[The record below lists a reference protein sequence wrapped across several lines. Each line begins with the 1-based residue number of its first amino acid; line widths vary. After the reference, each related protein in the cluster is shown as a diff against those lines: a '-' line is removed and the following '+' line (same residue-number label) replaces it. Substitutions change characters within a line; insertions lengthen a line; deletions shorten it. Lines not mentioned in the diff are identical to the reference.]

1 MAKRIMLDAG
11 HYGKYNRSP
20 HVKEYYE
27 SERMWV
33 LCRLLQMQLEKK
45 GYIVHTTRDD
55 QSKDLAVIDRGKKAK
70 GYDMFISLHSND
82 FDGSENL
89 TTANKI
95 DYVVAYVPSYTKNDR
110 CKNSQK
116 VGLRFAKY
124 ISGVI
129 GSKQEP
135 RTDTKLKS
143 NGDEYYGVLR
153 GWQKVS
159 CPVGFIIEHGFH
171 SNPKTAKWL
180 LDDENLLNLAS
191 GEANIIDAYFKGEIE
206 EKEEPKVEA
215 PKEIKVG
222 SIVKIRN
229 GAYMYGTT
237 RKLSS
242 WVYPLEWVVLQI
254 KGERVIVDKSAD
266 GKHSIETPIDID
278 DLTLI
283 R

>member
-1 MAKRIMLDAG
+1 MAKIMLDAG

-33 LCRLLQMQLEKK
+33 LMRLLQMQLEKR
-45 GYIVHTTRDD
+45 GHYVCTTRSN
-55 QSKDLAVIDRGKKAK
+55 QQTDLAVKERGKKAN
-70 GYDMFISLHSND
+70 GFDIFISLHSND
-82 FDGSENL
+82 FEGSENIEKAEK
-89 TTANKI
+89 T
-95 DYVVAYVPSYTKNDR
+95 DYVVAFTPSYLNNSR
-110 CKNSQK
+110 CKKSK
-116 VGLRFAKY
+116 ELGLKFAQY

-129 GSKQEP
+129 GTKQTA
-135 RTDTKLKS
+135 RTSNKLKE
-143 NGDEYYGVLR
+143 NGDEWYGVLR
-153 GWQKVS
+153 GWQYTN
-159 CPVGFIIEHGFH
+159 CEIGFIIEHGFH

-180 LDDENLLNLAS
+180 LDDENLMNLAA
-191 GEANIIDAYFKGEIE
+191 GEANIIDNYLKGLSTE
-206 EKEEPKVEA
+206 EKVET
-215 PKEIKVG
+215 PKEIKAG
-222 SIVKIRN
+222 SIVKVRN

-254 KGERVIVDKSAD
+254 KGKKVIIDKSAD
-266 GKHSIETPIDID
+266 GKHSIETPVLID